1 MSAFQTWQLGTF
13 LICRHLGTLLASADA
28 VCSLALLD
36 FLAFSKSCG
45 QKMANMSTV
54 AILVPYRHH
63 KIIDIIVNMFINV
76 STYKSAIGL
85 FDQFRDACKP

>member
-1 MSAFQTWQLGTF
+1 M
-13 LICRHLGTLLASADA
+13 ASRG
-28 VCSLALLD
+28 VQRLSPVPRET
-36 FLAFSKSCG
+36 KKKK
-45 QKMANMSTV
+45 KMANMSTV

-76 STYKSAIGL
+76 STYRSAIGL